1 MNFRRVANGIGFL
14 VMLALVVPFV
24 VFGAPGV
31 VGADHS
37 FVVLSGSME
46 PEISAGDVVLVA
58 ETDPSAIG
66 EGDVVTFVRSDEAA
80 PVTHR
85 VIGIEEQGGSL
96 AFETQGDANAEP
108 DAGLVPEE
116 NLIGTVLLTI
126 PFIGYVIQF
135 VNTPAGF
142 ALFVGGPIG
151 LLVLSGIRSFV
162 RSSKS
167 EPNSADCAVEHSGSA
182 EASAST
188 ESSRNATASDSAEP
202 SPTPA
207 GVNTRSE
214 EPSRKTDD
222 SGTEDEVVLHAAD
235 LTTTLG
241 VLGLVTAYSGY
252 VVIQLQTPVT
262 FTVAFAAA
270 FSTLALG
277 GLWLAAR
284 RGDSDVKRSSSDEH
298 ASDNRSSEVDG
309 TSDSEASV
317 SEGSDDSPKKFPTVP
332 DCERGR
338 VGESANRR
346 ILSTLDNRS
355 NEDHEATPL
364 DPSRKSFERT
374 TGPVLDGGS
383 NAEREVRK

>member
-1 MNFRRVANGIGFL
+1 
-14 VMLALVVPFV
+14 MLALVVPFV

-85 VIGIEEQGGSL
+85 VVGVVEQEGNY

-116 NLIGTVLLTI
+116 NVIGTVLLTI

-151 LLVLSGIRSFV
+151 LLMLSGIRSFV

-167 EPNSADCAVEHSGSA
+167 EPNSVDCAVEHSGSA
-182 EASAST
+182 DASGSA
-188 ESSRNATASDSAEP
+188 ESSRSAKASDSAEP
-202 SPTPA
+202 SRAPAEVSTP
-207 GVNTRSE
+207 SE
-214 EPSRKTDD
+214 KSSTKTDD
-222 SGTEDEVVLHAAD
+222 SGSGDEVALHVAD

-241 VLGLVTAYSGY
+241 VLGLVTAYSVY

-284 RGDSDVKRSSSDEH
+284 RGESDGKRSSSDEH
-298 ASDNRSSEVDG
+298 ASGPSENRGSEVDG
-309 TSDSEASV
+309 TSDSGASGF
-317 SEGSDDSPKKFPTVP
+317 ERTDDSPKRFPAVP
-332 DCERGR
+332 DWDGARAR
-338 VGESANRR
+338 NSANRR
-346 ILSTLDNRS
+346 TLSGPDNRS
-355 NEDHEATPL
+355 DEDHEIVTL
-364 DPSRKSFERT
+364 DPSPKSLERT
-374 TGPVLDGGS
+374 NGPVLDGGS
-383 NAEREVRK
+383 NAEGEVRE